1 MKKHNFGSKCAY
13 TGKDDGEIAFTIFVK
28 GNFEDFAYISESAYK
43 EKIRELE
50 NIKEKTEIIKENH
63 LLGIIGAVLG
73 IIPGIALRIILP
85 RLRLFS
91 IFSAF
96 LAGVGPVTGY
106 RKLGKKAGIFGA
118 LISVII
124 TVAGVITAHLINII
138 FILKEQMESIG
149 QPIDFRGSMGILWEQ
164 LPINEK
170 FRKEVM
176 FDRYFI
182 FVLIVAVIIAFIN
195 IKSAYNASNGNYKIK
210 RMI

>member
-1 MKKHNFGSKCAY
+1 M
-13 TGKDDGEIAFTIFVK
+13 
-28 GNFEDFAYISESAYK
+28 
-43 EKIRELE
+43 
-50 NIKEKTEIIKENH
+50 
-63 LLGIIGAVLG
+63 
-73 IIPGIALRIILP
+73 
-85 RLRLFS
+85 
-91 IFSAF
+91 
-96 LAGVGPVTGY
+96 
-106 RKLGKKAGIFGA
+106 
-118 LISVII
+118 
-124 TVAGVITAHLINII
+124 AGVITAHLINII

-182 FVLIVAVIIAFIN
+182 FGLIVAVIIAFIN